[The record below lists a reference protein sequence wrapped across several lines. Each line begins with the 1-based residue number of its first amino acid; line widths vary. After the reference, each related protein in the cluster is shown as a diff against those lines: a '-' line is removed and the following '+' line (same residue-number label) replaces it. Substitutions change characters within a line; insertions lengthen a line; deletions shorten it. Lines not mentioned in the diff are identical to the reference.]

1 MAPSHS
7 TAPIQTIPVTQTVT
21 ASIRVLLLI
30 RVPVSIQKIRL
41 TVLMCVPVSIH
52 VTVST

>member
-7 TAPIQTIPVTQTVT
+7 TAPIQTIPVTQMVT
-21 ASIRVLLLI
+21 ASIRVLL
-30 RVPVSIQKIRL
+30 PVSIQKIRA
-41 TVLMCVPVSIH
+41 TVSMCVPVSIH